1 MSDIPQTFSKQE
13 RLCGEKNTSTLL
25 SRGKYGNEHM
35 LRYCYKAGEGH
46 SRLMISVPKRF
57 FKRAV
62 MRNLLKRRIRES
74 YRRQKGL
81 LEATPADL
89 LIIWNS
95 REVGTYEQVYA
106 EVGSVMGKISR
117 QLRK

>member
-25 SRGKYGNEHM
+25 SRGKYGNEQM
-35 LRYCYKAGEGH
+35 LRYCYKDGEGH
-46 SRLMISVPKRF
+46 SISVPKRL

-81 LEATPADL
+81 LDAAPKDL

-95 REVGTYEQVYA
+95 KEIRDYDQVYKA
-106 EVGSVMGKISR
+106 VGAVLSKVAR
-117 QLRK
+117 QK

>member
-25 SRGKYGNEHM
+25 SRGKYGNEQM
-35 LRYCYKAGEGH
+35 LRYCYKDGEGH
-46 SRLMISVPKRF
+46 SRLMISVPKRL

-62 MRNLLKRRIRES
+62 KRNLLKRRIRES

-81 LEATPADL
+81 LDAAPKDL

-95 REVGTYEQVYA
+95 KEIRDYNQVYNA
-106 EVGSVMGKISR
+106 VGAVLSKVAR
-117 QLRK
+117 QK